1 MKLPF
6 RVLSEVELR
15 GKTCLV
21 RVDFNSPI
29 VDGKIGDDSRIRMHS
44 ETLNYMSE
52 RGAKIVVLAH
62 QGRPG
67 SDDFTDLSM
76 HAEALK
82 QYVSSPVSFVDDIIG
97 KKAESAIRGLNEGD
111 ILVLDNIR
119 KHPDELLKKTPEE
132 LAKTELVERLSAL
145 ADLYVNDAFAAA
157 HRAQTSLVGFPQV
170 MPSVA
175 GLVMEREVRALT
187 RVQRGERPLAL
198 LLGGTKIDDSLDV
211 AKFFIEK
218 GQADF
223 IMPGGLLSTVVIAA
237 RGLDVGEINM
247 AVLEKFKVKHLISIA
262 TELLKG
268 SNAWVDI
275 IDVALDVD
283 GRRVEVPATD
293 PKITKYQIKDIGTR
307 TAKAFVEAVN
317 KAKTTFINGPMGV
330 YEDEEFRIGTQKVFS
345 GIAESS
351 TFSVAGGGHTLA
363 ALALLDLT
371 ERFSFVSSGGGALI
385 EFIKGKP
392 LPAIEALAEAKNNE

>member
-1 MKLPF
+1 MTLPF

-21 RVDFNSPI
+21 RVDLNSPI
-29 VDGKIGDDSRIRMHS
+29 VNGKIGDDSRIRMHS
-44 ETLNYMSE
+44 ETLRYMSE
-52 RGAKIVVLAH
+52 HGARIVVLAH

-67 SDDFTDLSM
+67 SDDFTNLSM

-82 QYVSSPVSFVDDIIG
+82 KYVSSPVSFVDDITG
-97 KKAESAIRGLNEGD
+97 EKARSAIKDLNNGE

-119 KHPDELLKKTPEE
+119 KHPDELLKKPPEE
-132 LAKTELVERLSAL
+132 LAKTKLVQELSSI

-175 GLVMEREVRALT
+175 GLIMEREVRALT
-187 RVQRGERPLAL
+187 RVQKGERPLAL

-218 GQADF
+218 GQVDF
-223 IMPGGLLSTVVIAA
+223 IMPGGLLSTVIIAA
-237 RGLDVGEINM
+237 KGFDIGDVNT
-247 AVLEKFKVKHLISIA
+247 AVLEKFKVKHLVGIA
-262 TELLKG
+262 AELLETSK
-268 SNAWVDI
+268 AWVNI
-275 IDVALDVD
+275 TDVAIDID
-283 GRRVEVPATD
+283 GKRAEIPVSD
-293 PKITKYQIKDIGTR
+293 PRISEHQIKDIGTK
-307 TAKAFVEAVN
+307 TAEAFIEAID

-330 YEDEEFRIGTQKVFS
+330 YEEEEFRLGTRRVFT
-345 GIAESS
+345 GVAESS

-363 ALALLDLT
+363 ALSLLGLT
-371 ERFSFVSSGGGALI
+371 DRFSFVSSGGGALI
-385 EFIKGKP
+385 EFIKGKT
-392 LPAIEALAEAKNNE
+392 LPAIEALAKAKQNL